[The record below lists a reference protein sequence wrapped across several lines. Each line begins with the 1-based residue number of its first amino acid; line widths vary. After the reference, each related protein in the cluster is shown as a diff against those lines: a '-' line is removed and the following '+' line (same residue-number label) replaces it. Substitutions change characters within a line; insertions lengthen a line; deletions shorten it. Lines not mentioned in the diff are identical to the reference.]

1 MLETSSISLLYRHV
15 SLCQPYMELFLGSAT
30 SLMHAHLCG
39 RSSCATSLRAH
50 GMSRWSLRPAMLLF
64 VAMFLCIF
72 PLMKHL
78 VSSRKD
84 VCQMKH
90 VFSTSNTAFCR
101 ISQLS
106 CFFFFMNNPALCVNS
121 KIFLSLLFLFFWPML
136 IGFQPIWNALQIPYH
151 MGKNSTE
158 VKGYLHQPNYGA

>member
-1 MLETSSISLLYRHV
+1 
-15 SLCQPYMELFLGSAT
+15 
-30 SLMHAHLCG
+30 
-39 RSSCATSLRAH
+39 
-50 GMSRWSLRPAMLLF
+50 MLLF

-121 KIFLSLLFLFFWPML
+121 KIFLSLLFLFFDQCSLASSLSEMHYR
-136 IGFQPIWNALQIPYH
+136 YH
-151 MGKNSTE
+151 TTWAKIA
-158 VKGYLHQPNYGA
+158 QR